1 MKKFKITLLF
11 AIIAT
16 LCAIFSGCMQGN
28 SKETSDPT
36 GGGSLSE
43 SESKGDSTLYYN
55 GGEISLLP
63 TVVKKYLES
72 ENRAEYL
79 AENSGTLNDAVK
91 QLSLKWSESDA
102 DEFNFELATDADFE
116 NVVYSAKV
124 KTNEI
129 TLRNLIPNA
138 YYYRVTDNEGNSV
151 KEDSFVLTDK
161 IRAISCGNIKNVRD
175 MGGRETAD
183 GVIKYGLVYRTP
195 EIAAADKIAK
205 DVIID
210 ELGVKTEID
219 LRFEATTESISDKI
233 TKYKL
238 GIVQWDYILPELNV
252 SRPTDRASLK
262 NLKTIFELF
271 ADKSNYPIVFHCT
284 SGADRTGTLAFLLNG
299 LLGASYEDLAED
311 FEITSFYFGARWRS
325 DVKYADGKYV
335 FGDSGAMQDNADNLV
350 AFDRAYK
357 HIMATYGTKDG
368 NLSDAIENYLK
379 KEIGLGEYE
388 IYSIKHIMLGLPE
401 HRYGEWK
408 VVNAGS
414 CTENGEKRRY
424 CGCGLYESEVIETIG
439 NHVYGEWKI
448 VTEPTLEK
456 EGLRK
461 RSCLCGDEQ
470 SETIPKLTK
479 TVFDFNGVDIDADV
493 KTDGIKSRKA
503 GKVAD
508 FSSVPK
514 GYTGG
519 LYFGSSDYLI
529 CIGIGFDKQF
539 KLDDLVEMKI
549 RLMVVSDAKLPK
561 GNVRIYDDTNNS
573 IYADKNFDKDLSGS
587 YNEWIEIDLLP
598 LIKESVKMT
607 DTLTEN
613 GVLKNFSLVIRTG
626 VAATVYFDSV
636 SVVSAG
642 IAA

>member
-1 MKKFKITLLF
+1 MIV
-11 AIIAT
+11 AA
-16 LCAIFSGCMQGN
+16 LCAIFSGCMDDNNNG
-28 SKETSDPT
+28 SSDST
-36 GGGSLSE
+36 GSGSASESTEDGSISE
-43 SESKGDSTLYYN
+43 SESVGDATMYYN
-55 GGEISLLP
+55 GGEVSLLP
-63 TVVKKYLES
+63 TVVKNYLKS
-72 ENRAEYL
+72 ENKAEYL
-79 AENSGTLNDAVK
+79 MENSGTLNDAVK
-91 QLSLKWSESDA
+91 QLTLEWAESGA

-124 KTNEI
+124 KANEI
-129 TLRNLIPNA
+129 TLRNLIPSD
-138 YYYRVTDNEGNSV
+138 YYYRVSDDNGKSI

-175 MGGRETAD
+175 MGGRETSD
-183 GVIKYGLVYRTP
+183 GVIKYGLVYRAP
-195 EIAAADKIAK
+195 EIAAADKTAK
-205 DVIID
+205 EVIID

-219 LRFEATTESISDKI
+219 LRFEAKTESISEKI

-238 GIVQWDYILPELNV
+238 GIVQWDYIFPELNV
-252 SRPTDRASLK
+252 SRPTDQASLK
-262 NLKTIFELF
+262 SLKTIFELF

-325 DVKYADGKYV
+325 DIKYTNGEYV
-335 FGDSGAMQDNADNLV
+335 FGDSGVMQDNADNLI

-357 HIMATYGTKDG
+357 HIMATYGTEG
-368 NLSDAIENYLK
+368 GTLSEAIENYLK
-379 KEIGLGEYE
+379 TVIGLGEYE

-414 CTENGEKRRY
+414 CKENGEKRRY
-424 CGCGLYESEVIETIG
+424 CSCGLYESETIETKG
-439 NHVYGEWKI
+439 KHVYGAWEI

-456 EGLRK
+456 DGLRK
-461 RSCLCGDEQ
+461 RFCSCGDEQ
-470 SETIPKLTK
+470 SETISKLTK
-479 TVFDFNGVDIDADV
+479 TVYDFNGADIDANV
-493 KTDGIKSRKA
+493 NTDGIKNLKA
-503 GKVAD
+503 SIVTD
-508 FSSVPK
+508 FTSVPS

-519 LYFGSSDYLI
+519 LYSGSGDYLI
-529 CIGIGFDKQF
+529 CIGIGFDKQI

-549 RLMVVSDAKLPK
+549 RLMVVSDTKMSK

-573 IYADKNFDKDLSGS
+573 IYSDKNFDKDLSGS
-587 YNEWIEIDLLP
+587 YNEWVEIDLLP
-598 LIKESVKMT
+598 MLKESVKMT

-626 VAATVYFDSV
+626 VAATIYFDSV
-636 SVVSAG
+636 SVVSSG
-642 IAA
+642 AAA